1 VTNLFPLVDAG
12 LSREDCVQVIRE
24 AGLPVPKKSACVFC
38 PYHDDRY
45 WAELLAGHPEE
56 FASAVAFDQAIRD
69 MSNTGVAQPV
79 FLHRSLRS
87 LAEID
92 FAGRGALPVL
102 DQFNNE
108 CEGVCGV

>member
-1 VTNLFPLVDAG
+1 MTNVFPLVNAG
-12 LSREDCVQVIRE
+12 LSRGDCVRVIQE
-24 AGLPVPKKSACVFC
+24 AELPVPKKSACVFC

-45 WAELLAGHPEE
+45 WAEMQATYPEE
-56 FASAVAFDQAIRD
+56 FARAVAFDQAIRD

-79 FLHRSLRS
+79 FLHRSLQP

-92 FAGRGALPVL
+92 LASRGALTVL
-102 DQFNNE
+102 NQFNNE